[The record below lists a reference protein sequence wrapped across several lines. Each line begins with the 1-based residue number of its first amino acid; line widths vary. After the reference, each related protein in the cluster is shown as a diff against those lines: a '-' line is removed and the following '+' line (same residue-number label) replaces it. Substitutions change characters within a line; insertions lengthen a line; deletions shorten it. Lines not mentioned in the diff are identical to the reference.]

1 MNLSNLLNDVLVDC
15 PEAPE
20 PLIIDALITTLR
32 DFCNQTR
39 FWRQELPPINLV
51 TGQSIYPLNPPT
63 GTEIVSVVQAQSDHF
78 LVPSSVNLLDRNLSG
93 WRDLLAPRPNFY
105 FQPTMNSIHVV
116 PKPNG
121 NIPNGLN
128 VIVALRPSRDT
139 TTMNDEIY
147 REFGN
152 EIIAGAKAYLQAAP
166 NKPWSSPDHAT
177 ANMTAFTS
185 AIQRARMRVLA

>member
-1 MNLSNLLNDVLVDC
+1 MNLSNLLKDVLVDC
-15 PEAPE
+15 HGAPE
-20 PLIIDALITTLR
+20 PLIIDALITALR

-51 TGQSIYPLNPPT
+51 TGQSIYNLNSPAD
-63 GTEIVSVVQAQSDHF
+63 TEIVVIVQARSDHF

-93 WRDLLAPRPNFY
+93 WRDMLAPRPTFY

-116 PKPNG
+116 PKPSG
-121 NIPNGLN
+121 NISNGLN
-128 VIVALRPSRDT
+128 VIAALRPSRNAT
-139 TTMNDEIY
+139 TIDDEIY

-152 EIIAGAKAYLQAAP
+152 EIIAGAKAYLQIAP

-177 ANMTAFTS
+177 ANMTAFSS
-185 AIQRARMRVLA
+185 AIERARLRVLA